1 MPIIPIP
8 IIVPDDGSEKLILPD
23 AVTVILLGGMITAI
37 LGVIMALVSVSVD
50 IAFNKDVDLLHKAAA
65 VFTVVG
71 LGAALIGL
79 VLALITGETVEG

>member
-23 AVTVILLGGMITAI
+23 AVAVILFGGMITAI
-37 LGVIMALVSVSVD
+37 LGVIMALVAVSVD
-50 IAFNKDVDLLHKAAA
+50 IAFDKEVDLLYKVAA

-71 LGAALIGL
+71 LGATLIGL
-79 VLALITGETVEG
+79 LMALLTGETVEG

>member
-23 AVTVILLGGMITAI
+23 AVTVILFGGMITAI
-37 LGVIMALVSVSVD
+37 LGVIMALVYVSVD
-50 IAFNKDVDLLHKAAA
+50 IAFDKEVDLLYKVAA

-71 LGAALIGL
+71 LGATLFGLI
-79 VLALITGETVEG
+79 LALITGETVEG

>member
-8 IIVPDDGSEKLILPD
+8 IIVPDDGSENLILPD
-23 AVTVILLGGMITAI
+23 AVTVILFGGIITTV
-37 LGVIMALVSVSVD
+37 LGVIMALVSVSVE
-50 IAFNKDVDLLHKAAA
+50 IAFDKDIDLLYKVAA

-71 LGAALIGL
+71 LGAVLIGL